1 LELDLAGV
9 DARRKALQEQIA
21 MIRDEASKR
30 LGEDVVTQELQR
42 LVGISERN
50 LSQLQQS
57 GAAGRVSA
65 AELAEAEKNMAQA
78 RINLA
83 RRREELSKQAGGGQL
98 EEFTKELSR
107 LAIDK
112 AGKEAQQQIVR
123 RQLEEVQKQLAQVAP
138 LTPRTDADAVNLGGQ
153 RSELTRRVQG
163 LELDLAGVDARR
175 KALQEQIAMIRDEAS
190 KRLGEDTVTQ
200 ELEKLLTTSE
210 DNLSHL
216 KKAADAGRVPVAELA
231 RAEESV
237 ARARIDLAR
246 RREEL
251 GKQAG
256 GGQLEEFTK
265 ELSHLVI
272 DKAEKEAQLQIVRR
286 QLDEVQRQLAQ
297 ALAFDPEAARLRMAQ
312 EALDITGRR
321 AAELQMRVSNLQPP
335 MVTMIGAN

>member
-1 LELDLAGV
+1 
-9 DARRKALQEQIA
+9 
-21 MIRDEASKR
+21 
-30 LGEDVVTQELQR
+30 
-42 LVGISERN
+42 
-50 LSQLQQS
+50 
-57 GAAGRVSA
+57 
-65 AELAEAEKNMAQA
+65 
-78 RINLA
+78 
-83 RRREELSKQAGGGQL
+83 
-98 EEFTKELSR
+98 
-107 LAIDK
+107 
-112 AGKEAQQQIVR
+112 
-123 RQLEEVQKQLAQVAP
+123 
-138 LTPRTDADAVNLGGQ
+138 
-153 RSELTRRVQG
+153 
-163 LELDLAGVDARR
+163 
-175 KALQEQIAMIRDEAS
+175 
-190 KRLGEDTVTQ
+190 
-200 ELEKLLTTSE
+200 
-210 DNLSHL
+210 
-216 KKAADAGRVPVAELA
+216 
-231 RAEESV
+231 V